1 MSNSLMLQGNVMQLQ
16 LPFDFVKINF
26 GIVMIREALYCDDNS
41 STAASRR
48 TRRGARCHAA
58 TATFDK
64 SFMCEGT
71 ILALTIK
78 DSDKIHI
85 LKMASLYVIRST
97 VKLGFKE
104 LFGHHKKVP

>member
-1 MSNSLMLQGNVMQLQ
+1 MLQGNVMQLQ

-48 TRRGARCHAA
+48 TRCGARCHAA

-78 DSDKIHI
+78 ESDKIHSI
-85 LKMASLYVIRST
+85 LKWQAYMLYVVS
-97 VKLGFKE
+97 KMFML
-104 LFGHHKKVP
+104 

>member
-1 MSNSLMLQGNVMQLQ
+1 MLQGNVMQLQ

-26 GIVMIREALYCDDNS
+26 GIVMIRSLTVMIIV
-41 STAASRR
+41 STDASRR
-48 TRRGARCHAA
+48 TRRGARCHAAA

-78 DSDKIHI
+78 ESDKIHSI
-85 LKMASLYVIRST
+85 LKWQAYYMLYVVS
-97 VKLGFKE
+97 KMFML
-104 LFGHHKKVP
+104 

>member
-1 MSNSLMLQGNVMQLQ
+1 MLQGNVMQLQ

-41 STAASRR
+41 STASSRR
-48 TRRGARCHAA
+48 TRRGARCHAAA

-78 DSDKIHI
+78 EPDKIHI
-85 LKMASLYVIRST
+85 LKMASLYVIRSMYLKCSCFD
-97 VKLGFKE
+97 V
-104 LFGHHKKVP
+104 

>member
-1 MSNSLMLQGNVMQLQ
+1 MLQGNVMQLQ

-26 GIVMIREALYCDDNS
+26 GIVMIRSLTVMIIV
-41 STAASRR
+41 STDASRR
-48 TRRGARCHAA
+48 TRSGARCHAAA

-78 DSDKIHI
+78 ESDKIHI
-85 LKMASLYVIRST
+85 QKWQAYLSSCFDV
-97 VKLGFKE
+97 
-104 LFGHHKKVP
+104 

>member
-1 MSNSLMLQGNVMQLQ
+1 M
-16 LPFDFVKINF
+16 KINF

-41 STAASRR
+41 STASSRR
-48 TRRGARCHAA
+48 TRRGARRHAAA

-78 DSDKIHI
+78 EPDKIHI
-85 LKMASLYVIRST
+85 LKMASLYVIRSMYLKCSCFD
-97 VKLGFKE
+97 V
-104 LFGHHKKVP
+104 